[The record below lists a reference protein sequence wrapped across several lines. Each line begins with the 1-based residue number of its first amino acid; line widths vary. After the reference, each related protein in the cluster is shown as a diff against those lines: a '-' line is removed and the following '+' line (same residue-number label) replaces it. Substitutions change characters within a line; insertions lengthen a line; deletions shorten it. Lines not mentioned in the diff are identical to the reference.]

1 MQGTAFR
8 SHRNSEQL
16 LGIRAIKKRE
26 GQTRGSLRTATPQS
40 NFSPRPSS
48 PNRPP
53 RLGTGAAA
61 ACGRPRGI
69 LLSPGSVRAKP
80 RPAVLRA
87 PATLGTTGALFE
99 KCKVQSQKD
108 SSSEAWRE
116 EGLTAE
122 AGAATT
128 GSPPPGTRSRGR
140 RTEIS
145 KELNPESRL
154 F

>member
-1 MQGTAFR
+1 MKAKPG
-8 SHRNSEQL
+8 EVYGL
-16 LGIRAIKKRE
+16 PPLRA
-26 GQTRGSLRTATPQS
+26 
-40 NFSPRPSS
+40 NFSPWPFF

-69 LLSPGSVRAKP
+69 LLGPGSVRAKP
-80 RPAVLRA
+80 RPAALRA

-99 KCKVQSQKD
+99 KRKVQSRKD

-116 EGLTAE
+116 EGPARE

-128 GSPPPGTRSRGR
+128 GSPPPGTGSRGR

-154 F
+154 FQFLL